1 MALSTNWF
9 ETGQAY
15 ISGTDGDEA
24 NSGLTQALP
33 KKLLKQAN
41 LGGTPSTT
49 VLRSG
54 VYISGVGDD
63 LNLTRRTL
71 AGDSGNVRI
80 YCDNINLI
88 DGGDF
93 DDQPHYKNLKIYNI
107 AVIDHTVVSGTSP
120 VRSNV
125 QFTNTELHNVITFKY
140 VSAYGDNSDVFST
153 NSLFKDISTYTY
165 LYTAGVAGV
174 QTSLFF
180 KRCSFININTF
191 NLSTTSLSYDES
203 TFNYI
208 RCYFQTVNIVASG
221 GSTGTVPL
229 TINFNDCAFKSDVNI
244 YGTVISD
251 ASRLGTADGVKATT
265 TVTVDNITI
274 NFTNCF
280 WTATPGFNDEAG
292 GDYSLTPSPS
302 QSILYN
308 NASIIGYKGIEYTF
322 DSSHSAFNIA
332 NSGVSIDANIGTLG
346 GLFTLDFGTTGT
358 VVSTD
363 DITQC
368 ITLPF
373 STPLTD
379 AIKVFGNFSYI
390 NAPLNTA
397 ERVDRDIFT
406 ATTNEEVRYTLEIQ
420 YLDED
425 TELWNGSWLDI
436 ELDNIKGVETDNVNV
451 GNGSPDF
458 DISTGNPIEA
468 RRFRVRFT
476 LRNNGN

>member
-15 ISGTDGDEA
+15 ISETDGDEA

-33 KKLLKQAN
+33 KKILKQAN

-54 VYISGVGDD
+54 VYVLGIGDD
-63 LNLTRRTL
+63 LNLSQRTL
-71 AGDSGNVRI
+71 SGDSGNARV

-88 DGGDF
+88 DGGNAGF
-93 DDQPHYKNLKIYNI
+93 ATHYKNLKIYNI
-107 AVIDHTVVSGTSP
+107 DIIDHTVASLGSP
-120 VRSNV
+120 VRGNV
-125 QFTNTELHNVITFKY
+125 IFTNTELNNVITFKY
-140 VSAYGDNSDVFST
+140 SSKYGDNTNVFST
-153 NSLFKDISTYTY
+153 NSLFKNVSTYTY
-165 LYTAGVAGV
+165 LYTAGVASV
-174 QTSLFF
+174 QTTLFF

-191 NLSTTSLSYDES
+191 NLSTPSFSYDEH

-221 GSTGTVPL
+221 GSNGPVPL
-229 TINFNDCAFKSDVNI
+229 TINFNDCAFKDDVNI
-244 YGTVISD
+244 YGTNIQT
-251 ASRLGTADGVKATT
+251 RLGTADGVKATT
-265 TVTVDNITI
+265 TINVDNITI

-280 WTATPGFNDEAG
+280 WTATPGFNNEAG
-292 GDYSLTPSPS
+292 GDYSLMPSPS

-308 NASIIGYKGIEYTF
+308 NASIIGYKGIEYTY
-322 DSSHSAFNIA
+322 DSTHPAFNIA

-346 GLFTLDFGTTGT
+346 GLFTLDSGTTGT
-358 VVSTD
+358 VTSTD

-373 STPLTD
+373 ATPLTD

-390 NAPLNTA
+390 NAPLDTA

-406 ATTNEEVRYTLEIQ
+406 ATTNEEVRYTIEIQ
-420 YLDED
+420 YLDEI

-436 ELDNIKGVETDNVNV
+436 ELDNIRGVETDNVNV

-476 LRNNGN
+476 IRNNGN